1 MPECQCCYNEFPDT
15 RSFAICGCDYST
27 CGKCLKTYLMDST
40 SDADCMAC
48 HRPFDQAFLCDA
60 IGSGW
65 VNGAYKKHKSKVMMD
80 KEMARLSSAQ
90 PAAKRILDLEE
101 KDKELQAIKQEIR
114 ACQIKYQEKQH
125 EKYVL
130 RSGNVPIER
139 KQFIHKCGVA
149 DCLGSLSTAWKCG
162 MCDTFSCSKCHAVK
176 GLERDAP
183 HTCNAEDIASVEE
196 IKKSTRGCPS
206 CGTAIYKIEGCDQM
220 FCTMPGCETAFSFRT
235 GRRETG
241 RVHNPHYFEMR
252 QRGLLGAGDGAV
264 RAPGDILCG
273 GGPSLNLIRALI
285 DKAGATRYS
294 SAELRQHADPAM
306 QDRQYTVV
314 FKEDWAQKFN
324 VDIFRGSAHFAEVI
338 VNRLRGRVTTA
349 MDNEDLR
356 VALLLKRITEN
367 KMKSDLARRDKKR
380 RQDQVILDVMEIFSV
395 VLQEAL
401 LKVTR
406 GERALDHDP
415 TRGRRL
421 AYILPPRVATVSSF
435 DLQYDIMDSLE
446 EIERVRTYC
455 NGQLAKIA
463 TNFKVKAKF
472 ITENPCHTMRI

>member
-1 MPECQCCYNEFPDT
+1 M
-15 RSFAICGCDYST
+15 CGCGFST
-27 CGKCLKTYLMDST
+27 CGKCLKTYLADST

-60 IGSGW
+60 LGSGW
-65 VNGAYKKHKSKVMMD
+65 VNGAYKKHKSKIMMD
-80 KEMARLSSAQ
+80 KEMARLASAQ
-90 PAAKRILDLEE
+90 PAAKRVLDLEE
-101 KDKELQAIKQEIR
+101 KDEELLAIKREIR

-130 RSGNVPIER
+130 RSGRAPIER

-176 GLERDAP
+176 GPDRDAA

-252 QRGLLGAGDGAV
+252 QQGLLGAV
-264 RAPGDILCG
+264 RAPGDIRCG
-273 GGPSLNLIRALI
+273 GGPSLNLIRSLI
-285 DKAGATRYS
+285 EKAGATKYS
-294 SAELRQHADPAM
+294 SAELRVHPDPAIR
-306 QDRQYTVV
+306 DRQYTFA

-324 VDIFRGSAHFAEVI
+324 EDIYRGSAHFAEVI
-338 VNRLRGRVTTA
+338 VNRLRERVTAA

-356 VALLLKRITEN
+356 VALLLKRTSEK
-367 KMKSDLARRDKKR
+367 KMKSDLARRDKKL
-380 RQDQVILDVMEIFSV
+380 RQDQAVLDIMEIFSI

-406 GERALDHDP
+406 GERQLVAAVRPKGGGGRPPGRLLVPSPTVFAGVKPEEVQRDILD
-415 TRGRRL
+415 
-421 AYILPPRVATVSSF
+421 A
-435 DLQYDIMDSLE
+435 LE

-463 TNFKVKAKF
+463 SDFKVKAKF
-472 ITENPCHTMRI
+472 ICENPCATMRV